1 MMFEETTL
9 NGTAEPTAEP
19 IANGSSA
26 LMRNLLLDRFPLNE
40 AEVDTLLTLYAR
52 YCETSALEEG
62 KETTHCRALEKV
74 LPEMGRIF
82 ETAMQT
88 VFVAESAASCDD
100 DADGADQHRA
110 KFLEAAVSL
119 CGRRGGRF
127 LLEALFSATED
138 GSVKHLASLIYRLC
152 QVCRQIAEQS
162 SLEEERA
169 KDSSPAG
176 TTVPAEQQ
184 PPQSWINLFSTI
196 GGADKDTVSRI
207 EWRNW
212 ADRCIPTVHQTLST
226 VFQYYLFGPKCQYR
240 PARFHF
246 PTPCSRELGSLL
258 WNNASETVVPMQLAL
273 MDLAG
278 PWRRIFCSEE
288 EGLSFRTFH
297 EALTSFSGSTLILI
311 QTVDGEK
318 LGYYSDVPWKSSPN
332 WYSGE
337 GESFLFRLH
346 PFWNVYHSQFD
357 GLPKKHHQFLN
368 TPVSNRKDSLVGL
381 AIGGVAVDHP
391 RLHITMSLERCK
403 ACSIGAVFDSGPLLT
418 NEEDH
423 FFDVDILEVWSVRTD
438 DESFQQ
444 AVRKGKVQADVKE
457 SRRKSSGTV
466 DRKQFVDDFTSGS
479 FMSNVFA
486 HRDQARGRAEFVADP
501 AGNGYY
507 VEGKRPSIGRLDLEN
522 DDNET

>member
-1 MMFEETTL
+1 M
-9 NGTAEPTAEP
+9 AEPTAEP
-19 IANGSSA
+19 TLDGSAA

-40 AEVDTLLTLYAR
+40 AEVDALLILYAR
-52 YCETSALEEG
+52 YRETSSLEQE
-62 KETTHCRALEKV
+62 EEPNHRRALEQV
-74 LPEMGRIF
+74 LPELGKIF

-88 VFVAESAASCDD
+88 VFVAESA
-100 DADGADQHRA
+100 DGGDEQHRA

-127 LLEALFSATED
+127 LLEALFSATD

-152 QVCRQIAEQS
+152 QVCRQIAE
-162 SLEEERA
+162 ERTE
-169 KDSSPAG
+169 DSPP
-176 TTVPAEQQ
+176 VAEQQ
-184 PPQSWINLFSTI
+184 PPQSWIDFFSTI

-207 EWRNW
+207 EWRDW
-212 ADRCIPTVHQTLST
+212 ANRCIPTVHQTLST

-240 PARFHF
+240 PPRFHL
-246 PTPCSRELGSLL
+246 PTPCSGELGSLL
-258 WNNASETVVPMQLAL
+258 WNNASETVVPVQLAL

-318 LGYYSDVPWKSSPN
+318 LGYYSDVAWKSSPN
-332 WYSGE
+332 WYTGE

-403 ACSIGAVFDSGPLLT
+403 ACSIGAVFDSGPLLA

-444 AVRKGKVQADVKE
+444 AVQKGKVQADVKE

-466 DRKQFVDDFTSGS
+466 DRKQFVDDFTSGA
-479 FMSNVFA
+479 FMTNLFA
-486 HRDQARGRAEFVADP
+486 HRDEARGRAEFVADP

-507 VEGKRPSIGRLDLEN
+507 VEGKRPSVDLLGKE
-522 DDNET
+522 DDNDET